1 MAAARDEVGA
11 RLAAESAA
19 GSFES
24 LVRPVAT
31 AIDAVVTHFE
41 VSARHCPGGG
51 ACNVALDVAC
61 NGGFGVACNLA
72 RGSVLDLACDMMCEI
87 ARGVVW
93 FCDVVCD
100 GVCHVSMTHV
110 VVFDLGFY
118 FSVVHGVWSSVSRWL
133 VTLHVTCLAAGVFIL
148 RTWCMHVVCHVV

>member
-1 MAAARDEVGA
+1 MAAGLNAALHQAMAAARDEVGV

-41 VSARHCPGGG
+41 VSGRHCPDGG

-61 NGGFGVACNLA
+61 NGVLGVAGNLA
-72 RGSVLDLACDMMCEI
+72 RGGVLDLVCDVTREI
-87 ARGVVW
+87 VRGVV
-93 FCDVVCD
+93 
-100 GVCHVSMTHV
+100 
-110 VVFDLGFY
+110 
-118 FSVVHGVWSSVSRWL
+118 
-133 VTLHVTCLAAGVFIL
+133 
-148 RTWCMHVVCHVV
+148 